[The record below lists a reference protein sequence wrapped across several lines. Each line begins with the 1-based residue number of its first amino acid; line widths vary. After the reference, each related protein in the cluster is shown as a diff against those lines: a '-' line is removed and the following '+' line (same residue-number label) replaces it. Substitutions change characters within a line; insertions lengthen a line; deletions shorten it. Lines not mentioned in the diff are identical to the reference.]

1 MGKWRCCSWVPFSSY
16 LDPSIYHLH
25 NLKIV
30 ASITFTGIIFGK
42 LETNIFS
49 LAGEKVNQSC
59 TVATKQVRS
68 LVM

>member
-1 MGKWRCCSWVPFSSY
+1 MALLLSGTFS
-16 LDPSIYHLH
+16 LIRSIHLH